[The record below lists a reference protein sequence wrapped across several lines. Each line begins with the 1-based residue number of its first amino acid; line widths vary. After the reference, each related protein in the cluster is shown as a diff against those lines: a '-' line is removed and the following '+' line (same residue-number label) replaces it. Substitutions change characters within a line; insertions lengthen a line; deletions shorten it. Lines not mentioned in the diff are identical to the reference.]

1 MKAMI
6 KKYLW
11 LWEFIGVALILGV
24 GLVIYFMNDILFVIV
39 GLIFTVMGV
48 LRIIPLL
55 KTTNDKLLRWLYAIE
70 IFINIGAGIALIVL
84 GIDQENSVNLQVLF
98 GYIIG
103 GILYLRGVIYFIAT
117 VLRKEGTDRPKF
129 IVNLV
134 LLTIGALI
142 IGRGG
147 FAVADLAIVIL
158 VIAVLSAIFVAVG
171 GIKNYQN
178 YRNEYVATETSKK
191 LKIEETKEAPTADE
205 IKQDRPVDDPKEKH
219 DELNA

>member
-55 KTTNDKLLRWLYAIE
+55 KTTNDTLLRWLYAIE

-84 GIDQENSVNLQVLF
+84 GINQENSVNLQVLF

-103 GILYLRGVIYFIAT
+103 GILY
-117 VLRKEGTDRPKF
+117 
-129 IVNLV
+129 
-134 LLTIGALI
+134 
-142 IGRGG
+142 
-147 FAVADLAIVIL
+147 
-158 VIAVLSAIFVAVG
+158 
-171 GIKNYQN
+171 
-178 YRNEYVATETSKK
+178 
-191 LKIEETKEAPTADE
+191 
-205 IKQDRPVDDPKEKH
+205 
-219 DELNA
+219 